1 MGLKLEDLK
10 RKKVKRMP
18 RLGKR
23 SKTRLEGVDERLV
36 HLLTEVCKYFDITVI
51 EGKRS
56 QERQNELVAQGKS
69 KTKFGKH
76 VLGMAVDIAPYDPTV
91 KGKIDWNARDDFHY
105 MGGWVMAMANKLGYK
120 IRWGG
125 DWNASSMFKG
135 QRTTKDN
142 SFDDLV
148 HFELLD

>member
-1 MGLKLEDLK
+1 MPKLG
-10 RKKVKRMP
+10 R
-18 RLGKR
+18 R
-23 SKTRLEGVDERLV
+23 SKSRLKGVDPKLV
-36 HLLTEVCKYFDITVI
+36 NVLNEVCKYFDITVI
-51 EGKRS
+51 EGLRS

-76 VLGMAVDIAPYDPTV
+76 VWGKAVDIAPYP
-91 KGKIDWNARDDFHY
+91 IDWDARDDFHY
-105 MGGWVMAMANKLGYK
+105 LGGFVLATATSMGIK

-125 DWNASSMFKG
+125 DWNASSLFKG

-142 SFDDLV
+142 NFDDLV